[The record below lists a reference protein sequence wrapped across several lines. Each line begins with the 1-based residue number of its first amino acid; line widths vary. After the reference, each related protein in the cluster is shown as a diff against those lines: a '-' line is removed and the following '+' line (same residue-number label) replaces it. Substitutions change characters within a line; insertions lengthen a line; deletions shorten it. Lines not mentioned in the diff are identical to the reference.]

1 MKKAAVIGFPIIHS
15 WSPKIHN
22 FWLNEYHIRGSYDK
36 VELKPDDL
44 AKFILDLKKNHYCG
58 LNITIPHKESASKLC
73 DKLTKNAKILGA
85 VNLLTVKNGLLEGRN
100 TDGEGFVESLK
111 ESFPNIKLSNSS
123 IAIIGAGG
131 AAKSIAYALD
141 KFSPKKIIFF
151 NRNIKRAENFI
162 KSAGIRASALELK
175 DINNHQNGFTILI
188 NATSVGMLGTKGDLK
203 IDFKKYRG
211 LDVFADIVYN
221 PYKTKNIIAAKKLGI
236 KTLGGMGML
245 LYQAVPAFEAFYG
258 KKPIVTESLK
268 NYMKKFMR

>member
-22 FWLNEYHIRGSYDK
+22 FWLKEHHIRGSYDK

-44 AKFILDLKKNHYCG
+44 TKFILDLKKNHYCG

-73 DKLTKNAKILGA
+73 DKLTKSAKILGA

-100 TDGEGFVESLK
+100 TDGEGFVESFK

-162 KSAGIRASALELK
+162 KSAGIKASALELK
-175 DINNHQNGFTILI
+175 DINSHQNGFTILI

-203 IDFKKYRG
+203 IDFKKYQG
-211 LDVFADIVYN
+211 LDVFADIGYN

-258 KKPIVTESLK
+258 KRPIVTESLK